1 MNILKFIL
9 VDDAGVGKSCII
21 SQYYS
26 KSFELN
32 HILTTVVDK
41 QIKEI
46 IIKDKKITL
55 EIWDITGQEKILI
68 SK

>member
-9 VDDAGVGKSCII
+9 VGDAGVGKSCII

-32 HILTTVVDK
+32 HILTTVVENK
-41 QIKEI
+41 
-46 IIKDKKITL
+46 
-55 EIWDITGQEKILI
+55 
-68 SK
+68 